1 MKTIKKAVNVSLGN
15 IDIDTIAKQTSTLI
29 ESDNN
34 QAEIF
39 KRWNKDL
46 TVNNKWYNFTPMKL
60 PVEFIENTKKVIA
73 IEFFNQPENNNLLGY
88 YIEVDGKS
96 KRLDEKQMKKLDNTT
111 NVFHLTLDTVIA
123 NAKPSKKMK
132 ASNEFIAGVNRK
144 FSKDKWDKKIVKW
157 QKDAKQ
163 IDDTGEVEKKE
174 KAHREFLQMLTWNMI
189 GNPDEFSTIGY
200 SGSFVRKCIN
210 DKNGTIDADKFEK
223 LCEKFIEDATKLS

>member
-15 IDIDTIAKQTSTLI
+15 IDVDTIAKQTSTLI